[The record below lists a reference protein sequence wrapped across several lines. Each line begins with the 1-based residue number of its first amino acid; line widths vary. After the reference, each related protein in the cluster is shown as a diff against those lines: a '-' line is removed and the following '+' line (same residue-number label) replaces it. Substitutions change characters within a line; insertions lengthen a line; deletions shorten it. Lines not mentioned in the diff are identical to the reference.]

1 MDLFLISLE
10 SVAALLGIGILGYW
24 IIRRHV
30 IPENLMGFLAPLALD
45 IALPSLVFIS
55 IVQQFDP
62 AEFPDWWQLPL
73 IWIGFT
79 AVLFGLVMATSFFS
93 QKETR
98 REFAISLFF
107 QNGLFFPIFI
117 ITGVFGPN
125 SPYLVTLFLFLI
137 LHPPLVF
144 GSYYLFFG
152 KKEGAVNWHRIL
164 NPILIMTVLAVLL
177 CVLSVQQ
184 HVPTFLVSIFEMLG
198 GMALPLLMLILGG
211 NIYIDFKTQGKMYIK
226 EAAKFTLTKNILF
239 PLVFIGLLYVI
250 RLDYN
255 ISLIIFL
262 QAAVPPITAIPILTE
277 RSGGNRNITTQFI
290 FTSFVFSIL
299 SIPSMFFL
307 FNMLVPAP

>member
-24 IIRRHV
+24 IIRRRV

-55 IVQQFDP
+55 IVLQFNP
-62 AEFPDWWQLPL
+62 ADFPDWWKLPL

-79 AVLFGLVMATSFFS
+79 AVLFALVMGTSLFS

-117 ITGVFGPN
+117 ITGVFGPE
-125 SPYLVTLFLFLI
+125 SPYLVSLFLFLI

-144 GSYYLFFG
+144 GSYFLFFG
-152 KKEGAVNWHRIL
+152 KTKGAINWRRLL
-164 NPILIMTVLAVLL
+164 NPILVTTIIAVIVCLS
-177 CVLSVQQ
+177 SVQQ
-184 HVPTFLVSIFEMLG
+184 YVPTFLVSIFQMLG

-211 NIYIDFKTQGKMYIK
+211 NIYIDFKAQGKLYIW
-226 EAAKFTLTKNILF
+226 EAIKFTLTKNIIF
-239 PLVFIGLLYVI
+239 PLVFIGLLYLVK
-250 RLDYN
+250 LDYN

-262 QAAVPPITAIPILTE
+262 QSAVPPITAIPILTE
-277 RSGGNRNITTQFI
+277 RAGGNRNITTQFI
-290 FTSFVFSIL
+290 FSSFVFSII
-299 SIPSMFFL
+299 SIPAMLFL
-307 FNMLVPAP
+307 FNHFFPAF